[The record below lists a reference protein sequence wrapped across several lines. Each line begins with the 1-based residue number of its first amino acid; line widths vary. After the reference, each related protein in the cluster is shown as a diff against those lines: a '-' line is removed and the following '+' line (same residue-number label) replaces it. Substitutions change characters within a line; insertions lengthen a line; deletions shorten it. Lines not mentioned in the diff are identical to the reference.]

1 MLAAAGLSDAF
12 TGVVSSDD
20 VVRGKPD
27 PEGYLAA
34 LVLLGGDA
42 PLDPARVVAFEDTE
56 AGVLSATAAG
66 MPCIAVSGTHPHA
79 RLGAAQ
85 RIVPAIDLPLIEGLL
100 ACGHAS

>member
-1 MLAAAGLSDAF
+1 MTWAGQTRPGGLPGRARAA
-12 TGVVSSDD
+12 
-20 VVRGKPD
+20 R
-27 PEGYLAA
+27 
-34 LVLLGGDA
+34 GDA